1 MLARAAG
8 DSPSFVK
15 LPVNHATTAS
25 GLNHHDYHS
34 HTNKPPRRAARPHT
48 GRYTRYVALH
58 PFRTGALP
66 TDRVHRPRQQAQT
79 RIRTPPR
86 AQAVHH
92 PLLRRTTWT
101 DIALL
106 TRQRNAPHLAQ
117 HSHSQTQPR
126 RASQPHRAPH
136 PQQGTAPVMWRCT
149 SYVALHPFRTGALPT
164 DRVHRPR
171 QQAQTRIRTP
181 PRAQAVHHP
190 LLRRTTWT
198 DIALLTRQRNA
209 PHLAQHSHS
218 QTQPRRASQP
228 HRAPH
233 PQQGTA
239 PVMWR
244 CTSYVALHPI
254 RTGAL
259 PTDRVHCLQIGCSAH
274 THKPNRG
281 EHPAARSLRP
291 ATVRTFTNSARNSL
305 TATRNNTPETAG
317 FQRSDFKS

>member
-58 PFRTGALP
+58 LLRGAAPVQNGCIAYISGALP
-66 TDRVHRPRQQAQT
+66 TPT
-79 RIRTPPR
+79 S
-86 AQAVHH
+86 
-92 PLLRRTTWT
+92 
-101 DIALL
+101 
-106 TRQRNAPHLAQ
+106 RNADTHTSPRTGSAPPTTATHYLDRHCATYSPAQ
-117 HSHSQTQPR
+117 RPPSSATLPLTSPTAAR
-126 RASQPHRAPH
+126 VATT
-136 PQQGTAPVMWRCT
+136 QGTTSTTGHCT
-149 SYVALHPFRTGALPT
+149 RYVALH
-164 DRVHRPR
+164 
-171 QQAQTRIRTP
+171 
-181 PRAQAVHHP
+181 
-190 LLRRTTWT
+190 LLRGAAP
-198 DIALLTRQRNA
+198 DQNGCIAYR
-209 PHLAQHSHS
+209 S
-218 QTQPRRASQP
+218 
-228 HRAPH
+228 
-233 PQQGTA
+233 
-239 PVMWR
+239 
-244 CTSYVALHPI
+244 
-254 RTGAL
+254 GAL
-259 PTDRVHCLQIGCSAH
+259 PTDRVHCLRIGCSAH

>member
-149 SYVALHPFRTGALPT
+149 SYVALHP
-164 DRVHRPR
+164 
-171 QQAQTRIRTP
+171 
-181 PRAQAVHHP
+181 
-190 LLRRTTWT
+190 
-198 DIALLTRQRNA
+198 
-209 PHLAQHSHS
+209 
-218 QTQPRRASQP
+218 
-228 HRAPH
+228 
-233 PQQGTA
+233 
-239 PVMWR
+239 
-244 CTSYVALHPI
+244 I

-259 PTDRVHCLQIGCSAH
+259 PTDRVHCLQIGCIAYGSGAAPTLTSPTAASIRQPAAYAPPPSAH
-274 THKPNRG
+274 SPIPHVIP
-281 EHPAARSLRP
+281 
-291 ATVRTFTNSARNSL
+291 
-305 TATRNNTPETAG
+305 
-317 FQRSDFKS
+317 

>member
-58 PFRTGALP
+58 PLRSAAPVQNGCIAYISGALP
-66 TDRVHRPRQQAQT
+66 TPT
-79 RIRTPPR
+79 S
-86 AQAVHH
+86 
-92 PLLRRTTWT
+92 
-101 DIALL
+101 
-106 TRQRNAPHLAQ
+106 RNADTHTSPRTGSAPPTTATHYLDRHCATYSPAQ
-117 HSHSQTQPR
+117 RPPSNATLPLTSLTAARVATTQDTT
-126 RASQPHRAPH
+126 STT
-136 PQQGTAPVMWRCT
+136 GRCT
-149 SYVALHPFRTGALPT
+149 R
-164 DRVHRPR
+164 
-171 QQAQTRIRTP
+171 
-181 PRAQAVHHP
+181 
-190 LLRRTTWT
+190 
-198 DIALLTRQRNA
+198 
-209 PHLAQHSHS
+209 
-218 QTQPRRASQP
+218 
-228 HRAPH
+228 
-233 PQQGTA
+233 
-239 PVMWR
+239 
-244 CTSYVALHPI
+244 YVALHPI

-259 PTDRVHCLQIGCSAH
+259 PTDRVHCLRIGCSAR

-305 TATRNNTPETAG
+305 TATRNNTPKTAG

>member
-79 RIRTPPR
+79 RIRTPPH
-86 AQAVHH
+86 AQA
-92 PLLRRTTWT
+92 
-101 DIALL
+101 
-106 TRQRNAPHLAQ
+106 
-117 HSHSQTQPR
+117 
-126 RASQPHRAPH
+126 
-136 PQQGTAPVMWRCT
+136 M
-149 SYVALHPFRTGALPT
+149 
-164 DRVHRPR
+164 
-171 QQAQTRIRTP
+171 
-181 PRAQAVHHP
+181 HHP

-259 PTDRVHCLQIGCSAH
+259 PTDRVHCLRIGCSAH

>member
-1 MLARAAG
+1 
-8 DSPSFVK
+8 
-15 LPVNHATTAS
+15 
-25 GLNHHDYHS
+25 
-34 HTNKPPRRAARPHT
+34 
-48 GRYTRYVALH
+48 
-58 PFRTGALP
+58 
-66 TDRVHRPRQQAQT
+66 
-79 RIRTPPR
+79 
-86 AQAVHH
+86 
-92 PLLRRTTWT
+92 
-101 DIALL
+101 
-106 TRQRNAPHLAQ
+106 
-117 HSHSQTQPR
+117 
-126 RASQPHRAPH
+126 
-136 PQQGTAPVMWRCT
+136 MWRRT

-164 DRVHRPR
+164 YRVHCLRIGCTAHANKPKHGYAHLHTHRPCTTHYCDALLGQTLRYLLASATPPSSATLPLTSPTAACVATTQGTTSTTGRCTRYVALHPLRSAAPDQNGCIAYGSGAAPTDRVQRPHS
-171 QQAQTRIRTP
+171 QAQTRIRTP
-181 PRAQAVHHP
+181 PHAQAMHHP

-259 PTDRVHCLQIGCSAH
+259 PTDRVHCLRIGCSAH

>member
-136 PQQGTAPVMWRCT
+136 PQQGTAPVMWHCT
-149 SYVALHPFRTGALPT
+149 RYVALH
-164 DRVHRPR
+164 
-171 QQAQTRIRTP
+171 
-181 PRAQAVHHP
+181 
-190 LLRRTTWT
+190 LLRGAAP
-198 DIALLTRQRNA
+198 DQNGCIAYG
-209 PHLAQHSHS
+209 S
-218 QTQPRRASQP
+218 
-228 HRAPH
+228 
-233 PQQGTA
+233 
-239 PVMWR
+239 
-244 CTSYVALHPI
+244 
-254 RTGAL
+254 GAL
-259 PTDRVHCLQIGCSAH
+259 PTDRVHCLRIGCSAH